1 MAKLKVLREGQTNIN
16 STDIW
21 RFSLHSDY
29 PTFKVLSSGQLTLS
43 TLTAGGSLGY
53 YAQTAVA
60 HNLDYKPITF
70 VYADFSPYP
79 QYPGDL
85 AIKTSDVSG
94 WYIFYY
100 NDSII
105 YVTQWSDSTNTYF
118 RIETPEY
125 NKSLT
130 FYYTITADK
139 WL

>member
-1 MAKLKVLREGQTNIN
+1 MAKLKVLREGETNIN

-43 TLTAGGSLGY
+43 TLTAVDDWY

-60 HNLDYKPITF
+60 HNLGYKPITF
-70 VYADFSPYP
+70 VYADFSSYP

-100 NDSII
+100 NPSII
-105 YVTQWSDSTNTYF
+105 YVVQWSDSTNTYF
-118 RIETPEY
+118 RIATPEY